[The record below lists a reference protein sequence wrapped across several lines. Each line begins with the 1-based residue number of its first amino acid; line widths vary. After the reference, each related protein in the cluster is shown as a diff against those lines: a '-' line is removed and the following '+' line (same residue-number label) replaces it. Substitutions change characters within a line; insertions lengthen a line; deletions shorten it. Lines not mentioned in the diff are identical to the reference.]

1 MLRAYRGASMTIL
14 DCESYDSAL
23 MSICNVYNI
32 DRARLV
38 EFLVKTD
45 LEKEYERASQQ
56 SEYGDI
62 LTSLFESRF
71 GESTHRFDGVAWFH
85 LTRVPEG
92 TTFSE
97 GILPLNLALPKIWQA
112 VVSTA
117 SDEQKRIRLEKLRSE
132 GVPDF
137 QYNWKSSDK
146 LHFGPHA
153 MLVRESAF
161 YADTMGNH
169 DYLHLPEMVEDICN
183 GYEAKYGESLCDEVS
198 RALKKCIVKFVVG
211 DETADTYKEPAL
223 KYCWCKAREQPL
235 DTSANS
241 CYDANGETIPHEA
254 IQKIQFL

>member
-1 MLRAYRGASMTIL
+1 MTIL

-23 MSICNVYNI
+23 ISICGVYNI
-32 DRARLV
+32 GCARLV
-38 EFLVKTD
+38 DFLVKTD
-45 LEKEYERASQQ
+45 LEKEYERASLQ

-62 LTSLFESRF
+62 LTSLFESQF
-71 GESTHRFDGVAWFH
+71 GKAQHRFEGVAWFH

-92 TTFSE
+92 TTFSD

-112 VVSTA
+112 VVS
-117 SDEQKRIRLEKLRSE
+117 SVSNEQKRTRLEKLHSE

-137 QYNWKSSDK
+137 QYNFKNSDK

-161 YADTMGNH
+161 HADEMGNH
-169 DYLHLPEMVEDICN
+169 DYLRLPEIVEDICN
-183 GYEAKYGESLCDEVS
+183 GYEAQYRESICDEVS
-198 RALKKCIVKFVVG
+198 QALKKCIVKFFVR
-211 DETADTYKEPAL
+211 DETADAYKEPAL
-223 KYCWCKAREQPL
+223 KYCWCEANKQPL

-241 CYDANGETIPHEA
+241 CYDAKGKIIPREE